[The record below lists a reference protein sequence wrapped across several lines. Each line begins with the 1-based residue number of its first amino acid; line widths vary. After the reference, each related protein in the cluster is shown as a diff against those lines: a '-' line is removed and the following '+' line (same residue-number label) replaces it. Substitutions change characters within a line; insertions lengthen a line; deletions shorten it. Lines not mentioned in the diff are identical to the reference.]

1 MLFGK
6 TYVRIFVFKMLIT
19 HRTISIGNRRAANF
33 SLFNYVDSVR
43 LQEPSTK
50 VTQFGSFLQ
59 HKRPIYLSHLHWPL
73 MTIQMSVSPSNA
85 KLKKSKESRLETV
98 GTCVAE
104 ETKRERFRLS
114 TEKNQMK
121 CVHKI
126 LMISCTAVNAIK
138 RRR

>member
-19 HRTISIGNRRAANF
+19 HRTIGIGNRRAANF
-33 SLFNYVDSVR
+33 LLFNYVDSVR

-73 MTIQMSVSPSNA
+73 MTIQMSLSQQCQI
-85 KLKKSKESRLETV
+85 KEIKGKPAGNSGNLCSRGNQERTISSFDR
-98 GTCVAE
+98 E
-104 ETKRERFRLS
+104 EPNE
-114 TEKNQMK
+114 M
-121 CVHKI
+121 
-126 LMISCTAVNAIK
+126 CT
-138 RRR
+138 